1 MADEIAKPAA
11 AATPAERT
19 HQVATWIL
27 GGACEHDV
35 AQAIEATWPGAKP
48 KPLIVEAMKRIAK
61 SADAD
66 PAVVKGWAIEATR
79 SIYQKA
85 LDVADHQ
92 TALRALKQI
101 VELSGK

>member
-1 MADEIAKPAA
+1 MGSELAKPVSQAD
-11 AATPAERT
+11 RV
-19 HQVATWIL
+19 HQVATWII

-35 AQAIEATWPGAKP
+35 AQAVETTWPDAKP

-66 PAVVKGWAIEATR
+66 PAIVKGWAIEATR

-85 LDVADHQ
+85 LEVADHQ

-101 VELSGK
+101 VELSEK